1 MALRLALK
9 RPQKEVFRSFRE
21 FCRLAPSPPG
31 SLLRA
36 TRMTHKAKPGTA
48 ILQRTSVRLALLP
61 LLLASCRVTP
71 QSLANVQKA
80 QEPERL
86 VVVYRAHPVSGSM
99 FSSMPTAGNSPIRQA
114 SAETSSVM
122 PFHNMCWAKAELRI
136 ESPHPDGRPEMA
148 RATLHCLPVDCGHE
162 CESRTLT
169 AGMEERSGARQ
180 ARRATFRERWF
191 LDENARHDGEIY
203 LELDLKKYEL
213 DRILDE
219 LNEHGFFKDQS
230 SRQSPGLESQLEV
243 RLNRRCTSKVWSFEP
258 TLDELMTR
266 VQEQGVQRTV
276 ANPITDTH
284 DNGLWG
290 SLRPAAHSR

>member
-1 MALRLALK
+1 MK
-9 RPQKEVFRSFRE
+9 
-21 FCRLAPSPPG
+21 
-31 SLLRA
+31 
-36 TRMTHKAKPGTA
+36 HKAKPGRA
-48 ILQRTSVRLALLP
+48 ILQRTSVCLALLP
-61 LLLASCRVTP
+61 LLLASCRVTS

-86 VVVYRAHPVSGSM
+86 VIVYRAHPVAGSM
-99 FSSMPTAGNSPIRQA
+99 FSSAPTTGNSPIRQA
-114 SAETSSVM
+114 SAETSSV
-122 PFHNMCWAKAELRI
+122 PFQNMCWAKAELRI
-136 ESPHPDGRPEMA
+136 ESPHPDGRPDMV
-148 RATLHCLPVDCGHE
+148 RVTLHSLPVDCGRE

-169 AGMEERSGARQ
+169 AGMEERSDARQ

-191 LDENARHDGEIY
+191 LDESARHGGEIY

-213 DRILDE
+213 DHILDE
-219 LNEHGFFKDQS
+219 LNEHGFFNDQS

-258 TLDELMTR
+258 TLDELTTR

-284 DNGLWG
+284 DNWLWG
-290 SLRPAAHSR
+290 SIKPAAHSR